1 VREEPKVQEVKKF
14 LRLRTLLALAALVGV
29 VVLLAAA
36 QGISQIVPN
45 TTPSDPAAGVASV
58 STSTDDRETPARV
71 FWAVVNSDGTLARD
85 RGAVSAQRFA
95 PGQYEVIFSRN
106 VRNCAYVAT
115 IGLSGAENVSAPGEI
130 TVVGRFGNRR
140 GVFVTTHDSTGT
152 FADRGFH
159 LQVSC

>member
-1 VREEPKVQEVKKF
+1 VKEEPKVTEVKKF

-36 QGISQIVPN
+36 QGIGQSAPN
-45 TTPSDPAAGVASV
+45 TTPSETAAVGVASQ
-58 STSTDDRETPARV
+58 STDDRETPAKA
-71 FWAVVNSDGTLARD
+71 FWAVVDSDGTLARD
-85 RGAVSAQRFA
+85 RGAVSAQRFDV
-95 PGQYEVIFSRN
+95 GQYEVIFSRN

-115 IGLSGAENVSAPGEI
+115 IGLSGSESVSAPGET

-140 GVFVTTHDSTGT
+140 GVFVTTHDSTGA

>member
-1 VREEPKVQEVKKF
+1 VQEVKKF
-14 LRLRTLLALAALVGV
+14 LRLRTLLVLAALVGV

-45 TTPSDPAAGVASV
+45 TTPSDPAAVGVAASE
-58 STSTDDRETPARV
+58 STDDRETPGKV
-71 FWAVVNSDGTLARD
+71 FWAVVDSDGTLARD
-85 RGAVSAQRFA
+85 RGAVSAQSF
-95 PGQYEVIFSRN
+95 GGGGYEVIFSRN

-115 IGLSGAENVSAPGEI
+115 IGLSGAEFTSAPGEI

-140 GVFVTTHDSTGT
+140 GVFVATHDSAGVS
-152 FADRGFH
+152 ADRGFH